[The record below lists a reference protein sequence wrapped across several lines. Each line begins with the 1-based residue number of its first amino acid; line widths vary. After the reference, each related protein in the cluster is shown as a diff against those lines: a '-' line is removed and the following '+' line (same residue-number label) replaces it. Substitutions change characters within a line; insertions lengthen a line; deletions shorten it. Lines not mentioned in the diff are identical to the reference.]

1 MKREKLDE
9 FLIKFYKYKHL
20 KGKIMRIFHKE
31 LIKAIL
37 PACLPFI
44 MNSAFIV
51 GAAQGTLVEWREDD
65 LQCLALTNKFTT
77 SKS

>member
-1 MKREKLDE
+1 
-9 FLIKFYKYKHL
+9 
-20 KGKIMRIFHKE
+20 MRIFHKE
-31 LIKAIL
+31 LIKAML

-65 LQCLALTNKFTT
+65 PQCLALTNKFTT